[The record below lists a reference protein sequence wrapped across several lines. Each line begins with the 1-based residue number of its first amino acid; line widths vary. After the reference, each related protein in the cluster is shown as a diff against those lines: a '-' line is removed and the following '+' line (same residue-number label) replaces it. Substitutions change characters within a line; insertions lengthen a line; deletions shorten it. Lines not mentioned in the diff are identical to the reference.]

1 MLCLLYQSA
10 VFKSK
15 VIKSLRQTYTGET
28 QSGVDSGSEEQTKK
42 SPPTQEQAVG
52 GQRPQS
58 GHEHSTSEDENGVGD
73 IFRDHETFLRKQMKL
88 AEQYLEKMHQFP
100 AVSSKHL
107 VAQEPDSNGGG
118 GVAKKLAVEGK
129 GPRTVPSGVKNR
141 KRKLKKKKAKEQGRS
156 TDS

>member
-1 MLCLLYQSA
+1 M
-10 VFKSK
+10 FKSK

-42 SPPTQEQAVG
+42 SQEQAAG

-58 GHEHSTSEDENGVGD
+58 GHEHSSSEGEYGVGD

-88 AEQYLEKMHQFP
+88 AEQYHEKKHHFP

-141 KRKLKKKKAKEQGRS
+141 KRKLKKKKAKERGRS